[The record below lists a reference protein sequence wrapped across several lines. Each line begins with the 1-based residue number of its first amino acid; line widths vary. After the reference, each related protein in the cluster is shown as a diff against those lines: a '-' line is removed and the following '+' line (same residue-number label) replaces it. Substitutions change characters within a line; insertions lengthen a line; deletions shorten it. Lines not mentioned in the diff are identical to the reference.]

1 MAKKLDVL
9 DNIEETRNT
18 QAQLDFYA
26 QLSELV
32 EGLPFSRL
40 EQMRRF
46 PVFSTRQDITSF
58 LERYEI
64 FKLIHEVPGCI
75 LECGVAGGFG
85 LMAFAHFA
93 SIFEPYH
100 YLRRII
106 GFDTFSGFPELSEQ
120 DKTSK
125 AAHMKSGGL
134 NHGSYDILQEAIQ
147 LHDANRALGH
157 IAKVELVK
165 GDISQTLPVFL
176 EKNPSLV
183 VGLLYLDM
191 DLYRPTADT
200 LRLLIDRIPKGGIIA
215 FDELNHP
222 DYPGE
227 TIAVREELGIASL
240 RLRRLPFSSMLSYA
254 VKE

>member
-1 MAKKLDVL
+1 MAKKSDAL
-9 DNIEETRNT
+9 DNIEKTRNT
-18 QAQLDFYA
+18 QAQLDYYTGLA
-26 QLSELV
+26 ELV

-46 PVFSTRQDITSF
+46 PVFSTRQDITYF

-64 FKLIHEVPGCI
+64 YKLISDVPGCI

-106 GFDTFSGFPELSEQ
+106 GFDTFEGFPELSEQ

-125 AAHMKSGGL
+125 AAHMKPGGL
-134 NHGSYDILQEAIQ
+134 DHGGYEVLQEAIR
-147 LHDANRALGH
+147 LYDANRALGH
-157 IAKVELVK
+157 IGKVELVK
-165 GDISQTLPVFL
+165 GDICQTLPAFI
-176 EKNPSLV
+176 EANPSLV

-191 DLYRPTADT
+191 DLYRPTADA
-200 LRLLIDRIPKGGIIA
+200 LRLLVDRVPRGGIIA

-227 TIAVREELGIASL
+227 TIAAIEELGIGSL
-240 RLRRLPFSSMLSYA
+240 RLKRLPISAMLSYA

>member
-1 MAKKLDVL
+1 MAKQSDAL
-9 DNIEETRNT
+9 DNIEKTRNT
-18 QAQLDFYA
+18 QAQLDYYTGLA
-26 QLSELV
+26 ELV

-46 PVFSTRQDITSF
+46 PVFSTRQDITYF

-64 FKLIHEVPGCI
+64 YKLISEVPGCI

-106 GFDTFSGFPELSEQ
+106 GFDTFEGFPELSEQ

-125 AAHMKSGGL
+125 AAHMKPGGL
-134 NHGSYDILQEAIQ
+134 DHGGYEVLKEAIR
-147 LHDANRALGH
+147 LYDANRALGH
-157 IAKVELVK
+157 IGKVELVK
-165 GDISQTLPVFL
+165 GDICRTLPAFI
-176 EKNPSLV
+176 EANPSLV

-191 DLYRPTADT
+191 DLYRPTADA
-200 LRLLIDRIPKGGIIA
+200 LRLLVDRIPRGGIIA

-227 TIAVREELGIASL
+227 TIAAMEELGIGSL
-240 RLRRLPFSSMLSYA
+240 RLRRLPISAMLSYA